1 IAYRDTLTK
10 VEETLSDIDKEK
22 FEKLINGERFAGK
35 KKFIRNIQPFF
46 NAFKAD

>member
-1 IAYRDTLTK
+1 
-10 VEETLSDIDKEK
+10 
-22 FEKLINGERFAGK
+22 GERFAGK